1 MQKEAEE
8 QARAAQYINKILECY
23 INKDLSKSIE
33 AIQFMQV
40 FNQLTF
46 YFFDDSKTISQVFSM
61 IVSNYIL
68 MTGYSEGEE
77 NIKDTFFRDMLLT
90 LCRGKGN
97 FKNP

>member
-1 MQKEAEE
+1 
-8 QARAAQYINKILECY
+8 
-23 INKDLSKSIE
+23 
-33 AIQFMQV
+33 
-40 FNQLTF
+40 
-46 YFFDDSKTISQVFSM
+46 M